1 MYRIAKRTTFC
12 ASHQLSHLPPDHKC
26 ARLHGHNYTVEIVLA
41 CEKLDE
47 RGFIVDYAEVG
58 VFLDY
63 VKELFDHRHLNEVL
77 GSPQATTAENL
88 AEYIYDE
95 QIHFPKIEGLI
106 EYVEVSE
113 TDNTWARYYG

>member
-1 MYRIAKRTTFC
+1 MYRIAKRATFC

-41 CEKLDE
+41 GEKLDE
-47 RGFIVDYAEVG
+47 RGFIVDYAEIG
-58 VFLDY
+58 KLLDH

-77 GSPQATTAENL
+77 RSPQATTAENL
-88 AEYIYDE
+88 AEFIFDR
-95 QIHFPKIEGLI
+95 QILFPKIEGLI

-113 TDNTWARYYG
+113 TPNTWARYYG